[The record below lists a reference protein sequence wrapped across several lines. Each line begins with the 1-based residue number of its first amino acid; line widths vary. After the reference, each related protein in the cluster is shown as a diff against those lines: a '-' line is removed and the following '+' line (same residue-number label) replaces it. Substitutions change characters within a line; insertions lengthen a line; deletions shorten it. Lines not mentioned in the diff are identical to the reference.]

1 MKIRNIFQTATGSGR
16 KIQQGPPE
24 QTLNSKYNS
33 TGGFVMEQADI
44 NKYRNTFLTAAG
56 ANSVSQIKELLGQ
69 GMPVDIMDGLGKTA
83 LIYACEHGCLEM
95 ARLLADAGADVNI
108 KDVYG
113 HTPSFYASFYGNNDV
128 LMFLIKCGADL
139 TVRSLRD
146 KSLVSVANTKTT
158 EILQTL
164 HEHGVPLNDGGTDA
178 VAGAVLNG
186 HLETLKYL
194 VAAGMGINTPGFQ
207 DETPLINS
215 IKKGY
220 TEITHFL
227 INSGADIHYRN
238 KKGDTA
244 LFFAIVQERIPETE
258 MLIAAGADINRANDK
273 YGSYLTAAIAYKI
286 PDMIRLLLK
295 AGADPDFT
303 DPDGNTAMHRA
314 AEDGGVSVIKLLI
327 KAGGNFHAVNAKGE
341 TPGHLLKKYSRYRN
355 SDKYKKNIDILDD
368 LYEKTSAKRLK
379 REDSRKQSL
388 SGFEFDI

>member
-1 MKIRNIFQTATGSGR
+1 
-16 KIQQGPPE
+16 
-24 QTLNSKYNS
+24 
-33 TGGFVMEQADI
+33 MEQADI

-56 ANSVSQIKELLGQ
+56 TNGDLQIKAPLDQ
-69 GMPVDIMDGLGKTA
+69 GMPGDIMDGLGKTA

-95 ARLLADAGADVNI
+95 AKLLVDAGANVNI

-113 HTPSFYASFYGNNDV
+113 HTPSFYASFYGKNDV

-146 KSLVSVANTKTT
+146 KSLVSVANTRTT

-164 HEHGVPLNDGGTDA
+164 HEHGVPLDDGGTDA

-186 HLETLKYL
+186 YLETLKYL
-194 VAAGMGINTPGFQ
+194 VAAGVEINTPDFQ

-258 MLIAAGADINRANDK
+258 MLIAAGADINRANDRNNR

-286 PDMIRLLLK
+286 PNMIRLLLK
-295 AGADPDFT
+295 AGADPNFT

-341 TPGHLLKKYSRYRN
+341 TPGHLLKKYSEHRN
-355 SDKYKKNIDILDD
+355 S
-368 LYEKTSAKRLK
+368 E
-379 REDSRKQSL
+379 
-388 SGFEFDI
+388 

>member
-56 ANSVSQIKELLGQ
+56 TNGDLQIKELLDQ

-113 HTPSFYASFYGNNDV
+113 HTPSFYAAFYGNND
-128 LMFLIKCGADL
+128 KCGADL

-164 HEHGVPLNDGGTDA
+164 HEYGVPLNDGGTDA
-178 VAGAVLNG
+178 IAGTVLNG

-194 VAAGMGINTPGFQ
+194 VAAGMEINTPDFQ

-227 INSGADIHYRN
+227 IDSGADIHYRN

-244 LFFAIVQERIPETE
+244 LFFAIIKERIQETE
-258 MLIAAGADINRANDK
+258 MLIAAGADINRANDR

-295 AGADPDFT
+295 TGADPNFT

-341 TPGHLLKKYSRYRN
+341 TPGHLLEKYSKHRK

-388 SGFEFDI
+388 SGFECDI